1 VSYHSHLRQ
10 SVLTSA
16 CIALA
21 FGAGLLALANPANA
35 SSQVYAKGHT
45 TSYTL
50 RKISNLVGYGLTLN
64 GDAYGY
70 NLATTL
76 AEVVTPAGKVTTL
89 TTPKGDQ
96 SAAEAGYGDY
106 YAGSIFTNG
115 TAVRWKLS
123 GTSVSVQTLAS
134 VDDNGT
140 IAEGVDAAGAV
151 VGQSDAKAVL
161 WKAGSTAVTLLPL
174 PAGYTGGEATSIS
187 ANGGIIGGGIATAA
201 GAYRAATWLR
211 NASGGYVVHL
221 LTGTNT
227 EVQAVNKAGIEAGG
241 QLFGTGNAYEWLPQS
256 GGVFKAV
263 DLGGPAG
270 DGCIATAI
278 DNASTPAIIGD
289 CSISKGFYAWIYSGD
304 KTLTSLQPVIAKA
317 DPGVTATRAIGTD
330 AAGQLLIEAQ
340 GAPFADYV
348 LTPSSS
354 TVQP

>member
-1 VSYHSHLRQ
+1 MSYLGRFRQ
-10 SVLTSA
+10 NVLISGCMTV
-16 CIALA
+16 AL
-21 FGAGLLALANPANA
+21 GASTVVLANPAEA
-35 SSQVYAKGHT
+35 ASQVHASGHT

-50 RKISNLVGYGLTLN
+50 RKISNLVGYGLTLD

-70 NLATTL
+70 NLNTTV

-115 TAVRWKLS
+115 AAVRWKLS
-123 GTSVSVQTLAS
+123 GTSVSVQTLAPVNDS
-134 VDDNGT
+134 GT
-140 IAEGVDAAGAV
+140 IADGVDAAGAV

-161 WKAGSTAVTLLPL
+161 WKAGSTAVTRLPL
-174 PAGYTGGEATSIS
+174 PAGYTQGEATSIT
-187 ANGGIIGGGIATAA
+187 ANGGIIGGGIATSA
-201 GAYRAATWLR
+201 GPYRAATWLR
-211 NASGGYVVHL
+211 NASGGYVIHL

-256 GGVFKAV
+256 GGAFKAV

-278 DNASTPAIIGD
+278 DNAATPAIIGN
-289 CSISKGFYAWIYSGD
+289 CSFSKGLYAWIYSGHQ
-304 KTLTSLQPVIAKA
+304 TLTSLQPVIAKA
-317 DPGVTATRAIGTD
+317 DPGVTATRALGTD

-348 LTPSSS
+348 LTPSS
-354 TVQP
+354 